1 MSKVNTM
8 EGRHGITVDGIS
20 PDDALCIGKA
30 NAVGTAITS
39 LPLVLIP
46 L

>member
-1 MSKVNTM
+1 M

-30 NAVGTAITS
+30 NAVGMAITS